1 MSKLLDEAVA
11 LLRELPE
18 VEQDRAA
25 QVLLAFTREAN
36 EYDLD
41 AEQLAGIDHAMGQAD
56 AGRFAAGK
64 RMKTIFGREL

>member
-1 MSKLLDEAVA
+1 MTKLLEEAVA
-11 LLRELPE
+11 LLGTLPE

-25 QVLLAFTREAN
+25 QVLLAFTRELN

-56 AGRFAAGK
+56 SGQFASGQRVK
-64 RMKTIFGREL
+64 GIFDREL

>member
-1 MSKLLDEAVA
+1 MTKLLEEAVA
-11 LLRELPE
+11 LLSALPE

-56 AGRFAAGK
+56 AGHFAAGK
-64 RMKTIFGREL
+64 RVRAIFGREL

>member
-1 MSKLLDEAVA
+1 MTKLLEEAVA
-11 LLRELPE
+11 LLSALPE

-41 AEQLAGIDHAMGQAD
+41 AEQLAGIDHAMGQAA
-56 AGRFAAGK
+56 AGHFAAGK
-64 RMKTIFGREL
+64 RVRAIFGREL